1 VIGKTAA
8 TLNRPT
14 GPKELMPEPETAP
27 AQQKVG
33 TDDKQATRLATETTL
48 DHRPPDGMAPGPVSA
63 TPAMPPGMFTSKS
76 SAYASWAARWKA
88 NQAELAGKNAE
99 PARPEAGTVRQR
111 PPLLERMREALPE
124 DQRAKVDVATTKA
137 AAMARTLKLEGD
149 HAGS

>member
-1 VIGKTAA
+1 MGDAWFPQHGSCSQRRMPGWA
-8 TLNRPT
+8 LRLGT
-14 GPKELMPEPETAP
+14 G
-27 AQQKVG
+27 
-33 TDDKQATRLATETTL
+33 RLCLGHLT
-48 DHRPPDGMAPGPVSA
+48 PVSA
-63 TPAMPPGMFTSKS
+63 TTAMPPGMFTSKS

-149 HAGS
+149 YAG